1 VVQLLEAIDV
11 TKRFGGLVANDHIS
25 MSVNEGEILG
35 LIGPNGAG
43 KTTLFNCIAGHYSVT
58 SGTVKF
64 QGRDITRLAPEEV
77 CLAGIAR
84 TWQVVQIFR
93 GMTILENVMVGAFC
107 RTSRTADA
115 QAEAMKVLEFTGL
128 ADKRGYMAADVTIA
142 DKKRIEL
149 SRALATKP
157 VLIMLDEAMA
167 GLNPKETTDAVQLIK
182 DIRDQG
188 ITVLMVEHVM
198 ECIMPISDRIVVLNY
213 GRKIAEGPP
222 AVVCQD
228 EEVVD
233 AYLGEKYH
241 A

>member
-1 VVQLLEAIDV
+1 
-11 TKRFGGLVANDHIS
+11 
-25 MSVNEGEILG
+25 
-35 LIGPNGAG
+35 
-43 KTTLFNCIAGHYSVT
+43 
-58 SGTVKF
+58 
-64 QGRDITRLAPEEV
+64 
-77 CLAGIAR
+77 
-84 TWQVVQIFR
+84 
-93 GMTILENVMVGAFC
+93 
-107 RTSRTADA
+107 
-115 QAEAMKVLEFTGL
+115 MKVLEFTGL

-222 AVVCQD
+222 AAVCQD
-228 EEVVD
+228 EEVID
-233 AYLGEKYH
+233 AYLGEKHH